1 MTYKDAIPFFRKV
14 GNMRIGIDIGGSHVG
29 VGLIQNGKI
38 INIEEE
44 IINKK
49 DKENIKENLVKIIID
64 LLNKVI
70 EKSNVSL
77 NDIEFIGIASPGTI
91 SENSIKHAENLG
103 IEDFDIISELQKYI
117 NLPMQIKN
125 DGKCAALA
133 EKNYGNM
140 QDKEDCLFLCIG
152 TGIGGAAFLKG
163 EMLEP
168 KRFSGFEFGH
178 MIINKD
184 GRQCNCGKKGC
195 FETYA
200 SIRAF
205 KNRIAEVLNIDND
218 FSGQYMREELLDL
231 NNKKIKEV
239 VDDYIENLATG
250 ICNLIDIFEPEVV
263 VLGGSFSYYEENP
276 VYQMLLDK
284 IAEPRSRFNKND
296 MPEIRL
302 AKLQNNA
309 GIIGATIRL

>member
-1 MTYKDAIPFFRKV
+1 
-14 GNMRIGIDIGGSHVG
+14 MRIGVDIGGSHVG
-29 VGLIQNGKI
+29 VGAIQNGKI
-38 INIEEE
+38 LNLEEE

-49 DKENIKENLVKIIID
+49 DRENIKENLVKIIID
-64 LLNKVI
+64 LITKVV
-70 EKSNVSL
+70 EKTNISL

-91 SENSIKHAENLG
+91 ADNTIKHAENLG

-140 QDKEDCLFLCIG
+140 KENDDCLFLCIG

-184 GRQCNCGKKGC
+184 GKQCACGKKGC

-205 KNRIAEVLNIDND
+205 KNKIAEILNIDND
-218 FSGQYMREELLDL
+218 FSGQYMREQLLDL
-231 NNKKIKEV
+231 NNPKIREV
-239 VDDYIENLATG
+239 VEEYIDNLSTG

-263 VLGGSFSYYEENP
+263 VLGGSFSYYENNP
-276 VYQMLLDK
+276 VYEMLLEK
-284 IAEPRSRFNKND
+284 IKQPASRFNKND
-296 MPEIRL
+296 MPEIKL
-302 AKLQNNA
+302 AKLKNDA
-309 GIIGATIRL
+309 GIIGATIKI